1 MPAFEEVNEIIILK
15 FQFFLNF
22 FQCKKALQQFVASVR
37 DDSGSKEKLDFF
49 VGNHI

>member
-1 MPAFEEVNEIIILK
+1 
-15 FQFFLNF
+15 
-22 FQCKKALQQFVASVR
+22 LQQFVASVR